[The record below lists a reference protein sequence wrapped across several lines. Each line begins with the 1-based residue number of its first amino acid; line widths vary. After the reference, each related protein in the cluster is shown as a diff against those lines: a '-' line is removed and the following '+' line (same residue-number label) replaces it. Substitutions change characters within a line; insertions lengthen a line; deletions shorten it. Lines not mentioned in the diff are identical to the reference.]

1 MNQECTGNCGES
13 SACQSCDQAQQMSE
27 EMFIDTNELNE
38 IGKVIG
44 VVSGKGGVGKSMTSS
59 MLAVAL
65 RRKGYSVGVLDADI
79 TGPSIPRMFGIKK
92 LAKQTEHGVMPQKSH
107 NDISIMSIN
116 ILLQNEKSPVIWR
129 GPIVA
134 DVVRQFWTD
143 VLWEH
148 LDYLI
153 IDMPPGTGDIPITV
167 FQSIKLDGA
176 IIVTSPQDL
185 VNLVVAKS
193 INMAKLM
200 QVPIIGVVEN
210 MSYYQCDECGKKV
223 KLFGNSNIDE
233 IAKEAGVDVL
243 AKMPMDPKLSELSD
257 AGEIEKA
264 NVDLLE
270 NAVSVIE
277 KL

>member
-1 MNQECTGNCGES
+1 MNQECNGSCGES
-13 SACQSCDQAQQMSE
+13 TACQSCEQEQQMSE
-27 EMFIDTNELNE
+27 EMFVDTNELNE

-92 LAKQTEHGVMPQKSH
+92 LAKQTKHGVMPQKSH

-143 VLWEH
+143 VLWER

-167 FQSIKLDGA
+167 FQSIKLNGA

-210 MSYYQCDECGKKV
+210 MSYYQCEGCGKKV
-223 KLFGNSNIDE
+223 ELFGNSNIDE
-233 IAKEAGVDVL
+233 IAKEAGIDVL
-243 AKMPMDPKLSELSD
+243 AKMPIDPKLSELSD

-270 NAVSVIE
+270 KAVSVIE
-277 KL
+277 NL